1 MASRFDSYE
10 TTETGARL
18 TLIIAQPEM
27 IPEYCALSRI
37 GKPAVQAIGAD
48 VAPIIE
54 SMPTKKERD
63 AASQFVGW
71 RVAKVMRALG
81 YTLIQ
86 ERGRVTGA
94 PYRTGAVWSYEPG
107 GVKVAVSIPEGISR
121 KVDVRVKAEGGQIV
135 ADIDATDKGE
145 GSVHRLHSILR
156 MRVPFEEAI
165 DYATSYAERHGFG
178 YVHVLDAD
186 RHLPL
191 DRLRRFL

>member
-1 MASRFDSYE
+1 MASRFDNYE

-18 TLIIAQPEM
+18 TQIIALPEM

-48 VAPIIE
+48 VAPLIE
-54 SMPTKKERD
+54 NLPTKEERD

-71 RVAKVMRALG
+71 RVAKVMRGLG

-107 GVKVAVSIPEGISR
+107 RVKVAVSIPQGISR
-121 KVDVRVKAEGGQIV
+121 KVDVRVKTEGGQIV
-135 ADIDATDKGE
+135 ADIDATDEGE

-165 DYATSYAERHGFG
+165 DFATSYAERHGFG

-191 DRLRRFL
+191 DRLRSFL